1 MNEPRALSHYV
12 GGQWVAAAPSFDSVN
27 PSDTRDIVAR
37 VPADDGEIMGAAV
50 RAARDA
56 FPEWADTTPEVR
68 SDLLDRI
75 GSTILAR
82 KEELGRLLSR
92 EEGKTLPEGIGEV
105 ARAGRIYKFFAG
117 EALRRRGATVD
128 STRPGIEVA
137 TIASQSACSG

>member
-1 MNEPRALSHYV
+1 MIEPRALSHYV
-12 GGQWVAAAPSFDSVN
+12 GGQWVAAAPSFDSLN

-50 RAARDA
+50 RAARGA

-105 ARAGRIYKFFAG
+105 ARAGRIYKFFAEKRCVG
-117 EALRRRGATVD
+117 AARPSIRRVRA
-128 STRPGIEVA
+128 SKWRP
-137 TIASQSACSG
+137 IASQSACSG